1 MFCCGIGGLC
11 WQYLEMP
18 RGGALAEYGEWS
30 GGNTMRKWIIA
41 AKQDKTQVGL
51 ADIGGRVQIA
61 KKNQD
66 CS

>member
-1 MFCCGIGGLC
+1 
-11 WQYLEMP
+11 
-18 RGGALAEYGEWS
+18 
-30 GGNTMRKWIIA
+30 MRKRIIA